1 MLNLGFVV
9 NPVSGIGGTV
19 GLKGSDGVVDE
30 ARGLGGN
37 ARAIPRVE
45 QLLAAHPMCFSG
57 FRVFTWA
64 GAMGGG
70 LLGSHGIDAAIIGEP
85 PSVTSSEDTRAA
97 VDAFVARRIDLIVF
111 VGGDGTA
118 RDVVSRA
125 RGTPV
130 IGLPAGVKMHSG
142 VFVRSPARLAEIL
155 ARIRDGGLVAARDAE
170 IRDLDEKA
178 LRDGVVRSRF
188 YADAKVPDLGDY
200 LQHTK
205 IGGVEDETLAQAD
218 IAAFVAD
225 EIRQSSSKFVLGPG
239 STVGTIKT
247 ELGCP
252 GTLLGFDLF
261 DASGC
266 LETNLAERRLLEIGH
281 FVAVVSFTRGQGA
294 LLGRGNL
301 ELSIDVLE
309 RLQREDLWVVGTRKK
324 LASLDGRPLL
334 VDSGSPAIDQR
345 FSGLIEVIAGFDD
358 KLFVRSEN

>member
-1 MLNLGFVV
+1 MLSLGFVV

-19 GLKGSDGVVDE
+19 GLKGSDGVVGE
-30 ARGLGGN
+30 ARGLGGT

-45 QLLAAHPMCFSG
+45 QLLGTHPRCFSG

-70 LLGSHGIDAAIIGEP
+70 LLSPHGIDAEVIGEAP
-85 PSVTSSEDTRAA
+85 PVTTSEDTCAA

-118 RDVVSRA
+118 RDVAARA
-125 RGTPV
+125 ARTPI

-155 ARIRDGGLVAARDAE
+155 GRVRDGGLVAVRDAE
-170 IRDLDEKA
+170 IRDLDEAA
-178 LRDGVVRSRF
+178 LRRGVVRSRF
-188 YADAKVPDLGDY
+188 YADVKVPDLGDY
-200 LQHTK
+200 VQHTK
-205 IGGVEDETLAQAD
+205 IGGVEDETLAQAE
-218 IAAFVAD
+218 IAAYVAD
-225 EIRQSSSKFVLGPG
+225 EVRQSSSTFLLGPG
-239 STVGTIKT
+239 STVSAIKS
-247 ELGCP
+247 ELGST

-266 LETNLAERRLLEIGH
+266 LETNLAERRLLELGQ
-281 FVAVVSFTRGQGA
+281 FVVVVSFTRGQGA
-294 LLGRGNL
+294 LIGRGNL
-301 ELSIDVLE
+301 ELSIEVLA
-309 RLQREDLWVVGTRKK
+309 RLRREDLWVVGTRNK

-334 VDSGSPAIDQR
+334 VDSGSATIDQR